1 MSVSRDYRS
10 VFSPPIRSSFL
21 GDSAGNGPLQGITS
35 RSHEAAL
42 DWLSVADRVGHFVDL
57 DASAHAMGAMVR
69 RRGVPAA
76 TNLLCLAFLYGP
88 GRMPLRLIAERA
100 EASGIARVSEPAL
113 LRRLCNARTWLAYL
127 ADNLIGLQLANLG
140 APSVAPPSPHSPAW
154 AARPLPPLDG
164 SPVPPLTHQV
174 RLARGF
180 ILDFEPWPNETYVD
194 AQIHWLLCVRWTF
207 VSSTIKD
214 GPVARA
220 HPEPQLPVSTL
231 EQTRQLAHLIA
242 AVVSRDDQGS
252 FARS

>member
-10 VFSPPIRSSFL
+10 VFLPPVRHSFL
-21 GDSAGNGPLQGITS
+21 GDSTGHAPLQGITS

-42 DWLSVADRVGHFVDL
+42 DWLSIADRVGQFVEL

-113 LRRLCNARTWLAYL
+113 LRRLCNARTWLAHL
-127 ADNLIGLQLANLG
+127 ADTLIEQQLAQLG
-140 APSVAPPSPHSPAW
+140 APPPSSNPSSWATRLLPALSSPHT
-154 AARPLPPLDG
+154 PPLA
-164 SPVPPLTHQV
+164 HQV
-174 RLARGF
+174 RLARSF
-180 ILDFEPWPNETYVD
+180 ILDFEPWPSDTYVD

-220 HPEPQLPVSTL
+220 HADPQPPVSTL
-231 EQTRQLAHLIA
+231 ENTRQLAHLIA
-242 AVVSRDDQGS
+242 AVVSRDDHSS